1 MATLDFPPTGS
12 WDSWAT
18 ATVTA
23 TLATGA
29 NTVRLAATT
38 ATGGPNLDFL
48 DVATAPPPPS
58 RYEAESAVCDG
69 TIDTNH
75 LGFSGTGFCNTTNAV
90 GASVTWTA
98 NASAAGDATLTF
110 RYANG
115 STASRPMTVTVN
127 GSAVATLDFPP
138 TGSWDT
144 WATATTTAT
153 LAAGSNTVRLT
164 ATTASGGPNL
174 DYLDVG

>member
-1 MATLDFPPTGS
+1 AGGALRVSATGS
-12 WDSWAT
+12 T
-18 ATVTA
+18 QVC
-23 TLATGA
+23 
-29 NTVRLAATT
+29 V
-38 ATGGPNLDFL
+38 
-48 DVATAPPPPS
+48 PPPPPPAGT
-58 RYEAESAVCDG
+58 RYEAENAVCDG

-75 LGFSGTGFCNTTNAV
+75 LGFSGTGFCNTNNAV
-90 GASVTWTA
+90 GASVQWTVNAA
-98 NASAAGDATLTF
+98 NAGGATLTF

-174 DYLDVG
+174 DYLEVG